1 MAGKTGTAAGRVV
14 VAGLLCALMAGCG
27 STAPGE
33 AAGPAPVPS
42 LSPTADCGLD
52 TTTDE
57 PSGGYAGPPTDEET
71 GGYAGPP
78 TDEETGRYAG
88 PPTDQETGGY
98 AGPPTDQETGG
109 YAGPPTDQEAAV
121 GGAGPP
127 TDGEIGNG
135 GGPCGPADWF
145 DMTRDFQAYLGQHL
159 TKADDG
165 TVSQQSVR
173 ETRVRKVSAAG
184 EASITFSSYFTDDA
198 LSRDAAL
205 RLARLFADW
214 RREVYGDTGKVSV
227 RTTVGTVLVTLT
239 W

>member
-1 MAGKTGTAAGRVV
+1 MVGKTVPGAGRVV
-14 VAGLLCALMAGCG
+14 AAGLLCVLMAGCG
-27 STAPGE
+27 NTAAGGA
-33 AAGPAPVPS
+33 AAGPVPVPS

-52 TTTDE
+52 TTTDD
-57 PSGGYAGPPTDEET
+57 PSGGYAGPPTDE
-71 GGYAGPP
+71 
-78 TDEETGRYAG
+78 
-88 PPTDQETGGY
+88 Q
-98 AGPPTDQETGG
+98 TGG
-109 YAGPPTDQEAAV
+109 YAGPPTDQEATA

-145 DMTRDFQAYLGQHL
+145 DLTRDFQGYLGEHL

-184 EASITFSSYFTDDA
+184 EARITFVSYFTDDA
-198 LSRDAAL
+198 LSRNAAL

-227 RTTVGTVLVTLT
+227 RTTEGTVLVTSA

>member
-1 MAGKTGTAAGRVV
+1 M
-14 VAGLLCALMAGCG
+14 
-27 STAPGE
+27 
-33 AAGPAPVPS
+33 PS

-88 PPTDQETGGY
+88 PPTDQETGGH

>member
-1 MAGKTGTAAGRVV
+1 M
-14 VAGLLCALMAGCG
+14 
-27 STAPGE
+27 
-33 AAGPAPVPS
+33 PS

-52 TTTDE
+52 ATTDD

-71 GGYAGPP
+71 GGQAGPP
-78 TDEETGRYAG
+78 TDEETGGHAG
-88 PPTDQETGGY
+88 PPTDGEADGH
-98 AGPPTDQETGG
+98 
-109 YAGPPTDQEAAV
+109 AGPPTDQEAV
-121 GGAGPP
+121 DGGAGPP

-173 ETRVRKVSAAG
+173 ETRVRKVGATG
-184 EASITFSSYFTDDA
+184 EARITFFSYFTDDS
-198 LSRDAAL
+198 LSRNAAL
-205 RLARLFADW
+205 RLARLFTDW
-214 RREVYGDTGKVSV
+214 RREIYGDTGKVSV
-227 RTTVGTVLVTLT
+227 RTTEGTVLVTLN

>member
-1 MAGKTGTAAGRVV
+1 MAGKIVPAAGRLVV
-14 VAGLLCALMAGCG
+14 TGFLCALMAGCG
-27 STAPGE
+27 STAPGGS
-33 AAGPAPVPS
+33 AGPAPVPS

-52 TTTDE
+52 TTTDD
-57 PSGGYAGPPTDEET
+57 PSGGYAGPPTDEEAGGQAGPPTDEET

-78 TDEETGRYAG
+78 TD
-88 PPTDQETGGY
+88 
-98 AGPPTDQETGG
+98 
-109 YAGPPTDQEAAV
+109 QEAAD

-184 EASITFSSYFTDDA
+184 EARITFFSYFTDDA
-198 LSRDAAL
+198 LSRNAAL

-214 RREVYGDTGKVSV
+214 RREIYGDAGKVSV
-227 RTTVGTVLVTLT
+227 RTTEGTVLVTLT

>member
-42 LSPTADCGLD
+42 FSPTADCGLD

-78 TDEETGRYAG
+78 TDEETG
-88 PPTDQETGGY
+88 GY

-109 YAGPPTDQEAAV
+109 HAGPPTDQEAAV

>member
-1 MAGKTGTAAGRVV
+1 M
-14 VAGLLCALMAGCG
+14 
-27 STAPGE
+27 
-33 AAGPAPVPS
+33 PS

-52 TTTDE
+52 TTTDD
-57 PSGGYAGPPTDEET
+57 PSGGYAGPPTDEEA
-71 GGYAGPP
+71 GGH
-78 TDEETGRYAG
+78 
-88 PPTDQETGGY
+88 
-98 AGPPTDQETGG
+98 
-109 YAGPPTDQEAAV
+109 AGPPTDQEAAD

-135 GGPCGPADWF
+135 GGPCGSADWF

-173 ETRVRKVSAAG
+173 ETRVRKVNTAG
-184 EASITFSSYFTDDA
+184 EARITFFSYFTDDA
-198 LSRDAAL
+198 LSRNAAL

-214 RREVYGDTGKVSV
+214 RREIYGDAGRVSV
-227 RTTVGTVLVTLT
+227 RSTEGTVLVTLN

>member
-1 MAGKTGTAAGRVV
+1 MVGKTVPGAGRVV
-14 VAGLLCALMAGCG
+14 VAGLLCILMAGCG
-27 STAPGE
+27 STAAGGA

-52 TTTDE
+52 TTTDD
-57 PSGGYAGPPTDEET
+57 PSGGYAGPPTDE
-71 GGYAGPP
+71 
-78 TDEETGRYAG
+78 
-88 PPTDQETGGY
+88 ETGGY

-109 YAGPPTDQEAAV
+109 YAGPPTDQEATA

-145 DMTRDFQAYLGQHL
+145 DLTRDFQGYLGEHL

-184 EASITFSSYFTDDA
+184 EARITFVSYFTDDA
-198 LSRDAAL
+198 LSRNAAL

-227 RTTVGTVLVTLT
+227 RTTEGTVLVTSA

>member
-1 MAGKTGTAAGRVV
+1 
-14 VAGLLCALMAGCG
+14 
-27 STAPGE
+27 
-33 AAGPAPVPS
+33 
-42 LSPTADCGLD
+42 
-52 TTTDE
+52 
-57 PSGGYAGPPTDEET
+57 GG
-71 GGYAGPP
+71 
-78 TDEETGRYAG
+78 AG
-88 PPTDQETGGY
+88 PPTDQETGGHAGPPTDQETGAGG

-109 YAGPPTDQEAAV
+109 HAGPPTDQETGA

-145 DMTRDFQAYLGQHL
+145 DMTRDFQAYLQQHL

-165 TVSQQSVR
+165 TVSQGSVR

-184 EASITFSSYFTDDA
+184 EARITFVSYFTDDA

-214 RREVYGDTGKVSV
+214 RREVYGDTGRVTV
-227 RTTVGTVLVTLT
+227 RTTEGTVLVTLT

>member
-27 STAPGE
+27 STTPGE

-78 TDEETGRYAG
+78 TD
-88 PPTDQETGGY
+88 QETGGH
-98 AGPPTDQETGG
+98 
-109 YAGPPTDQEAAV
+109 AGPPTDQEAAV

-127 TDGEIGNG
+127 TDGETGNG